1 MEISP
6 ANWNKRYADKQ
17 TGWDIGSISTPLKQ
31 YFDQLTDT
39 SLRLL
44 IPGAGNSYEAE
55 YLYSKGFQNVTVLDW
70 SAEAIN
76 NFSKRVP
83 GFSKDHVFV
92 GDFFDHQGKYDII
105 IEQTFFCAIN
115 PTLRKAYAEKMSDLL
130 DTNGRLV
137 GVLFNTPLNVDKPPF
152 GGDEKEYLTYFKPL
166 FNIKVFEGCYNSINP
181 RQGKELFINLQ
192 KK

>member
-55 YLYSKGFQNVTVLDW
+55 YLYSKGFQNVTV
-70 SAEAIN
+70 
-76 NFSKRVP
+76 
-83 GFSKDHVFV
+83 
-92 GDFFDHQGKYDII
+92 
-105 IEQTFFCAIN
+105 
-115 PTLRKAYAEKMSDLL
+115 
-130 DTNGRLV
+130 
-137 GVLFNTPLNVDKPPF
+137 
-152 GGDEKEYLTYFKPL
+152 
-166 FNIKVFEGCYNSINP
+166 
-181 RQGKELFINLQ
+181 
-192 KK
+192 